1 MLTQL
6 HFITSTE
13 VPVTV
18 LTWNIMILRINL
30 NDVYL
35 TLENMIPITFT
46 ESEIILVSHI
56 ITESYL

>member
-35 TLENMIPITFT
+35 TLENMIPITFI

>member
-56 ITESYL
+56 ITEAYL

>member
-1 MLTQL
+1 MLTHL